1 MTDCRSDPRE
11 EIGDGVIIE
20 RRYLDGQLAGVWY
33 EHPST
38 VSATGRCSGYAPVRP
53 HAKDGWDVVQVQPLT
68 LSPSL
73 VCRAC
78 GHHGFIREG
87 RWVPC

>member
-1 MTDCRSDPRE
+1 MAECHSDPRE
-11 EIGDGVIIE
+11 DLGEGVVIE
-20 RRYLDGQLAGVWY
+20 RRYIDGQLDGIWY

-38 VSATGRCSGYAPVRP
+38 VSASGRCSGYAPVKP
-53 HAKDGWDVVQVQPLT
+53 AWKDGWDVVSVKPLT
-68 LSPSL
+68 LAPSL